1 MKDELFLRGENV
13 PMTKEAVRALALSK
27 LELHRASHLIDVGAG
42 TGSVSIEAAL
52 QFPSLQV
59 TAIERN
65 PAALRLL
72 DENRQRFACGNI
84 DILPGEAPM
93 TITGKA
99 DAVFMGGSG
108 GHLTA
113 LIDWAMG
120 HLHPGGRL
128 VMTFILQENLHSAL
142 AHLAHISAC
151 RMDCVQL
158 QLSSLTPLGAG
169 HYFKPNNPVFV
180 IACQKEE
187 NHVRDI

>member
-1 MKDELFLRGENV
+1 
-13 PMTKEAVRALALSK
+13 MTKEAVRALALSK

-128 VMTFILQENLHSAL
+128 VMTFILQENLYSAL
-142 AHLAHISAC
+142 AHLARIGAC

>member
-1 MKDELFLRGENV
+1 
-13 PMTKEAVRALALSK
+13 
-27 LELHRASHLIDVGAG
+27 
-42 TGSVSIEAAL
+42 
-52 QFPSLQV
+52 
-59 TAIERN
+59 
-65 PAALRLL
+65 LL

-142 AHLAHISAC
+142 AHLAHIGAC

-158 QLSSLTPLGAG
+158 QLSSLTP
-169 HYFKPNNPVFV
+169 
-180 IACQKEE
+180 
-187 NHVRDI
+187 

>member
-1 MKDELFLRGENV
+1 
-13 PMTKEAVRALALSK
+13 
-27 LELHRASHLIDVGAG
+27 
-42 TGSVSIEAAL
+42 
-52 QFPSLQV
+52 
-59 TAIERN
+59 
-65 PAALRLL
+65 
-72 DENRQRFACGNI
+72 
-84 DILPGEAPM
+84 M

-128 VMTFILQENLHSAL
+128 VMTFILQENLYSAL
-142 AHLAHISAC
+142 AHLARIGAC